1 MNEQPYSPLFGVS
14 QRTQPALPEAERAL
28 LGAILAN
35 NRAYDQVSRFL
46 KPEHFADAINAS
58 IFQAIARHVEAGQ
71 HTDAITLRVEF
82 ENAGILNDV
91 GGVAYL
97 VELLA
102 SMIGIDTVSGYGH
115 AIHDCWARRQI
126 IVLGTNLVDRAF
138 GSDPDLMAT
147 DVAQSAIDELATI
160 TEEIALDRAVD
171 FASAAKNVVERAEA
185 AYRGDAGVGRLDT
198 GLGSIDRIW
207 NGLWP
212 ARLYFLMARSRTG
225 KTSAMAQFCRHIAKE
240 FMIEAKAGRREPE
253 CIHIFSLD
261 MSQTDFQTI
270 NLAGETRWT
279 ADQITAGDIGDASAW
294 VEFSRASKLLGELPI
309 VIDGPPV
316 DFTQFALRAR
326 AIKRQK
332 GTRLVCLDYMDLIGR
347 GAAYRRME
355 RSEWI
360 PTLGDKLKALAVEL
374 NVAILVLCQ
383 VNKSRDA
390 ADSTRPTITDLP
402 FNGGN
407 SADEIYALY
416 RRELD
421 MPTEPVG
428 LKFVKDPEKRAQE
441 LWEWEQQRAAAAG
454 QAEFIALKR
463 RFGPLGVA
471 SLRFDGRSMS
481 LREIDIRPG
490 TT

>member
-138 GSDPDLMAT
+138 GSDPDLMAA

-160 TEEIALDRAVD
+160 NQAIALDITPD
-171 FASAAKNVVERAEA
+171 FATAARTVSDRAEA
-185 AYRGDAGVGRLDT
+185 AFRGDSGSERLDT
-198 GLGSIDRIW
+198 GIDSIDRLW

-212 ARLYFLMARSRTG
+212 GRLYYLMARSRSG
-225 KTSAMAQFCRHIAKE
+225 KTPAMLQFCRHIARGL
-240 FMIEAKAGRREPE
+240 KAGE
-253 CIHIFSLD
+253 HVHVFSLEMPIED
-261 MSQTDFQTI
+261 LVVI
-270 NLAGETRWT
+270 NVAGESKWS
-279 ADQITAGDIGDASAW
+279 ADDIRGGQIGDSADW
-294 VEFSRASKLLGELPI
+294 VELDAVSKRIAALPI
-309 VIDGPPV
+309 IVDDGR
-316 DFTQFALRAR
+316 FTFPGLAVRAR
-326 AIKRQK
+326 QIHRQK
-332 GTRLVCLDYMDLIGR
+332 HTRLICVDYMDLV
-347 GAAYRRME
+347 RRSDGQTRMGLA
-355 RSEWI
+355 EWV
-360 PTLGDKLKALAVEL
+360 PHLGYEFKGLAKEL
-374 NVAILVLCQ
+374 MVPIIVLRQ
-383 VNKSRDA
+383 VNKARDS
-390 ADSTRPTITDLP
+390 ADSTRPTLTDLP
-402 FNGGN
+402 YDGGQA
-407 SADEIYALY
+407 ADEVHALY

-421 MPTEPVG
+421 MPIEAPG
-428 LKFVKDPEKRAQE
+428 LKFLKDAEKRAQAS
-441 LWEWEQQRAAAAG
+441 WEWEQQRAVAAG

-463 RFGPLGVA
+463 RFGPLGIA
-471 SLRFDGRSMS
+471 SLRFEGRSMS
-481 LREIDIRPG
+481 LREIDLG
-490 TT
+490 VAHG